1 MYKNNVIA
9 CILTLVCIM
18 LIPSLG
24 TAQTGDVKAAM
35 ATLKADTEKLGT
47 PKVQGSDLYFG
58 STKVDKSIVKHV
70 VKKHGMKDKNGAV
83 TLFVKNGDQ
92 YVRAATTVK
101 KEDGT
106 NAVGTALDANSPA
119 LAKLNNGEAYYGDAT
134 VFGKTYDAAGYEPIK
149 DASGTV
155 IGAYFVGFER
165 NL

>member
-58 STKVDKSIVKHV
+58 STKVEQVHC
-70 VKKHGMKDKNGAV
+70 
-83 TLFVKNGDQ
+83 
-92 YVRAATTVK
+92 
-101 KEDGT
+101 
-106 NAVGTALDANSPA
+106 
-119 LAKLNNGEAYYGDAT
+119 
-134 VFGKTYDAAGYEPIK
+134 
-149 DASGTV
+149 
-155 IGAYFVGFER
+155 
-165 NL
+165 